1 MKGTG
6 SLLSLGNVG
15 RAGGQAAFSGPDP
28 GSLLPGAALQ
38 VAGINRGHTAG
49 GARGTAMERVEFSGS
64 LGKRDVQK
72 RELGARTASLSR

>member
-28 GSLLPGAALQ
+28 GSLLQ
-38 VAGINRGHTAG
+38 VEGINRGHTAG